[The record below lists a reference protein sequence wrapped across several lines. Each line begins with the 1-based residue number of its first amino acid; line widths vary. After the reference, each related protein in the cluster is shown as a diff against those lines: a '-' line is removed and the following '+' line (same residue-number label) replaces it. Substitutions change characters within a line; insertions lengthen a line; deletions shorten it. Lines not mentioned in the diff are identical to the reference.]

1 MKNNKLNDIK
11 KHLMTG
17 TSFMIPFIVAGG
29 ILFALSVMLSGQAS
43 VPKTGWLAG
52 LNQIGA
58 AGLALFIPALGGY
71 IAYSIADKPGIAPG
85 FIGAY
90 LAKEVGAGF
99 LGGIVAGFIAGY
111 MVALLKKIKLPTQY
125 RTLGTIFLYPLVG
138 TLVVGVAMVF
148 IIGVPIAN
156 FMNALTLWLN
166 GMSGIA
172 KIPLG
177 AILGAMTAV
186 DMGGPINKVACTFA
200 QTQVDTLPYLMGGV
214 GVAICVPPIGLGLAT
229 LLFPKK
235 FSPDER
241 DSGKAG
247 ILMGCVGITEGA
259 IPFATAD
266 PVRVIPSLVAGSVV
280 GNIIAFLFGC
290 LNHAPWG
297 GLIVLPVVE
306 GRVGYIIA
314 VIVGSSVVA
323 ILMRILKPDY
333 KEEGIEKETEDIDLT
348 FEEL

>member
-1 MKNNKLNDIK
+1 MKKNMLNDIK
-11 KHLMTG
+11 QHLMTG
-17 TSFMIPFIVAGG
+17 TSFMIPFVVAGG
-29 ILFALSVMLSGQAS
+29 ILFALSVMLSGEAA
-43 VPKTGWLAG
+43 VPEAGWLAG

-71 IAYSIADKPGIAPG
+71 IAFSMADKPGIAPG

-90 LAKEVGAGF
+90 LAREVGAGF
-99 LGGIVAGFIAGY
+99 LGEIAAGFIAGY
-111 MVALLKKIKLPTQY
+111 TVAMLKKIKLPMQY

-138 TLVVGVAMVF
+138 TLVVGVSVVF
-148 IIGVPIAN
+148 IIGLPIAN
-156 FMNALTLWLN
+156 LMNALTDWLN
-166 GMSGIA
+166 GMSGAA

-177 AILGAMTAV
+177 AILGAMTAF
-186 DMGGPINKVACTFA
+186 DMGGPINKVACT
-200 QTQVDTLPYLMGGV
+200 YLMGGV

-235 FSPDER
+235 FSQDER

-266 PVRVIPSLVAGSVV
+266 PIRVIPSLVVGSAV
-280 GNIIAFLFGC
+280 GNVIAFLFGC

-306 GRVGYIIA
+306 GRVGYIFA
-314 VIVGSSVVA
+314 VVVGSLVVA
-323 ILMRILKPDY
+323 IMIRLLKPDY
-333 KEEGIEKETEDIDLT
+333 KDEITEEDTEDFELN